1 MSGHN
6 KWTQIKRQK
15 AVVDGKKSKTF
26 SLLARNITMEAKKVN
41 GDKNSANL
49 RAIIEKARAANM
61 PSENID
67 RAIAKASGAGAENF
81 EEVIYE
87 TYGPGGTAIIIEGI
101 TDSKNRT
108 SQEIKHLLAEHGA
121 TLAGQ
126 GAVTWAFTPPKVP
139 HLGESE
145 TGWKPNNFLEIYDE
159 ATMQALVNLI
169 DSLESHADI
178 KRVSVNVEL
187 PENLV

>member
-1 MSGHN
+1 MAGHN

-15 AVVDGKKSKTF
+15 AAVDGKKSKLF
-26 SLLARNITMEAKKVN
+26 SILARNITMEAKRVN

-49 RAIIEKARAANM
+49 RTIIEKARAANM
-61 PSENID
+61 PSDNID
-67 RAIAKASGAGAENF
+67 RAIAKATGAGAENF

-87 TYGPGGTAIIIEGI
+87 AYGPGGAAIIIEGI

-108 SQEIKHLLAEHGA
+108 SQEIKHLLSLHEASLG
-121 TLAGQ
+121 GS
-126 GAVTWAFTPPKVP
+126 GSVTWAFSKSPA
-139 HLGESE
+139 GE
-145 TGWKPNNFLEIYDE
+145 WKAGNLMEISDE

-169 DSLESHADI
+169 DALENHADI

-187 PENLV
+187 PEENQ